1 MLSMML
7 LLLIW
12 GVSKPWSRSFVICVV
27 VVVVVVC
34 VRYLVSLFFHSSA
47 TTNFKNR
54 YVVMYPSTEDIDSE
68 SIHTH

>member
-1 MLSMML
+1 M
-7 LLLIW
+7 
-12 GVSKPWSRSFVICVV
+12 ICVV

-54 YVVMYPSTEDIDSE
+54 YVVMYPSTEDTGIDSE
-68 SIHTH
+68 SIHIHIRDTTNIHLQT